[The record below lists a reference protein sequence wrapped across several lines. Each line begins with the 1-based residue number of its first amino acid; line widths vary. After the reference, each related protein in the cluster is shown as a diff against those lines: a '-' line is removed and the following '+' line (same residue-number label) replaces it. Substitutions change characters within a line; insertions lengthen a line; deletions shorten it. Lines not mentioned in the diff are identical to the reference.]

1 MLERSAI
8 HNRFSLPN
16 SRQAKFLFQHFFL
29 YGNNVGILLGSQLI
43 SRPTLHLRAAPLQ
56 HFLPYGKNV
65 GNALQITPARA
76 CKTNLPPIQRLI
88 HLPLYRVYSI
98 FFLCKS
104 VDLTPVCFS
113 ALPTLKHCNFNI
125 LRRYSL
131 LF

>member
-8 HNRFSLPN
+8 HNRFPLPN
-16 SRQAKFLFQHFFL
+16 SRQATFLFQHFLL
-29 YGNNVGILLGSQLI
+29 YNQNVGILVGSQLI
-43 SRPTLHLRAAPLQ
+43 SMPTLHLRAAPLQ

-76 CKTNLPPIQRLI
+76 NKTNLLPIQQLI

-104 VDLTPVCFS
+104 VDLTPVCS
-113 ALPTLKHCNFNI
+113 PILPTLNHCNFNVFM
-125 LRRYSL
+125 RYSL

>member
-1 MLERSAI
+1 MLERSAA
-8 HNRFSLPN
+8 HNRFQLPN
-16 SRQAKFLFQHFFL
+16 PRQAKFLFQHFLL
-29 YGNNVGILLGSQLI
+29 YNQNVGILLGSQLI
-43 SRPTLHLRAAPLQ
+43 SRPTPRLTAAPLQ

-65 GNALQITPARA
+65 ENALQITPARA

-104 VDLTPVCFS
+104 VDLTPVCS
-113 ALPTLKHCNFNI
+113 PTPSTLKRCNSNVFK
-125 LRRYSL
+125 RYSL